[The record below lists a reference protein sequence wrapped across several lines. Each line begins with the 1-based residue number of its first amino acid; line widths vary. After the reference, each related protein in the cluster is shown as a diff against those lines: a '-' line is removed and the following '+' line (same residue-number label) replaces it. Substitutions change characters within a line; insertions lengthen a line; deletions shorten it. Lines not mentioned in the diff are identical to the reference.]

1 MPMKPEQA
9 KTAAKALNELNQ
21 SYIDLLGA
29 IKGTANTAE
38 ATKKLWREGN
48 KSRLI
53 KIGVAL
59 IMFPEPTPISE
70 TVGACFVAAG
80 AVQRGIQNRAIYLE
94 DITKTFKNTLKDV
107 LETRNSMRI

>member
-1 MPMKPEQA
+1 MLMKPEQA
-9 KTAAKALNELNQ
+9 KTAAKALNELNE

-29 IKGTANTAE
+29 IKGTVNTAE
-38 ATKKLWREGN
+38 ATKKLWHEGN
-48 KSRLI
+48 NSRLV

-70 TVGACFVAAG
+70 TVGACLVAAG
-80 AVQRGIQNRAIYLE
+80 AVQKGIQSRAIYLE

-107 LETRNSMRI
+107 LATHNSMQI

>member
-1 MPMKPEQA
+1 M
-9 KTAAKALNELNQ
+9 
-21 SYIDLLGA
+21 
-29 IKGTANTAE
+29 
-38 ATKKLWREGN
+38 
-48 KSRLI
+48 

-80 AVQRGIQNRAIYLE
+80 MVQRGIQSRAIYLE